1 MSLKKTLAALALV
14 AAGGF
19 GLWSMSSSDGSQTL
33 IPVGAALAQDAGATQ
48 NAAPAADAPAIEI
61 KDMTLGPVDAKV
73 TLIEYA
79 SYTCPHCANFHANV
93 FKDLKRDYIDTG
105 KIHFIYREVYFDRY
119 GLWASMVA
127 RCGGEMKYFGVQD
140 LLYSNVQEWAA
151 SDDPN
156 VVVENLK
163 KIGRTAGMTDAQL
176 DACMQDGAKAQAMV
190 DHFEASMQEYDVQG
204 TPTLVVN
211 GTKHSN
217 MTYADLKALIDAEL
231 AK

>member
-1 MSLKKTLAALALV
+1 MSMKTTLAALAV
-14 AAGGF
+14 ITAGGF
-19 GLWSMSSSDGSQTL
+19 GLWSMTSGNVGQTL
-33 IPVGAALAQDAGATQ
+33 APVSSAVAQET
-48 NAAPAADAPAIEI
+48 APAADAPAIEI

-79 SYTCPHCANFHANV
+79 SYTCPHCATFHANV

-119 GLWASMVA
+119 GLWAAMVA
-127 RCGGEMKYFGVQD
+127 RCGGDMKYFGVQEM
-140 LLYSNVQEWAA
+140 LYKDVSAWAG

-156 VVVENLK
+156 VVVGNLK
-163 KIGRTAGMTDAQL
+163 KIGRTAGMDDAQL
-176 DACMQDGAKAQAMV
+176 DACMQDGAMAQAMV
-190 DHFEASMQEYDVQG
+190 DRFEASMKEHDVQG
-204 TPTLVVN
+204 TPTLIIN

-217 MTYADLKALIDAEL
+217 MGYADLKALLDAEL